1 MCLALGR
8 VERGGTG
15 MQNAYGEGV
24 RGMRTI
30 ALVLVIL
37 WASLAMAGCG
47 DDAQS
52 RMSNLEGL
60 WITSPM
66 PGTPYHSPVVGSWRS
81 ERSSDMVVTFS
92 PDGVAT
98 TTFSTDGSLDYL
110 PKGNYVIVGQTIK
123 ITYLSEKTSNG
134 HTETHTTWE
143 TYRYDGATL
152 VNVNGNGAFTR
163 VASQGAT
170 QSP

>member
-1 MCLALGR
+1 MRRAH
-8 VERGGTG
+8 
-15 MQNAYGEGV
+15 GV
-24 RGMRTI
+24 GFRGMRTI
-30 ALVLVIL
+30 ALVVVIL
-37 WASLAMAGCG
+37 YASLAMVGCG
-47 DDAQS
+47 DDAQTRLS
-52 RMSNLEGL
+52 KLERL

-66 PGTPYHSPVVGSWRS
+66 PGTPYRSPVVGSWRS
-81 ERSSDMVVTFS
+81 KRSPDMVVTFS

-110 PKGNYVIVGQTIK
+110 EKGNYVIVGQTIK
-123 ITYLSEKTSNG
+123 ITYLSKKTSNG
-134 HTETHTTWE
+134 YTETHTTWE

-163 VASQGAT
+163 VASRGAT